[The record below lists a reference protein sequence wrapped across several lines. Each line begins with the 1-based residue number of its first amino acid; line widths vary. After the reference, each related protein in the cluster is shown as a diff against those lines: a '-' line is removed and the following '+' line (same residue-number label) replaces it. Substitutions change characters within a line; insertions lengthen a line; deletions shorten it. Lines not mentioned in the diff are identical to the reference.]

1 MQSLWN
7 RAALLE
13 RPPGP
18 DKELKLYFARFSR
31 ETGILLDLDGL
42 CFASLAL
49 AKDAVEGFDD
59 IMSDDQTGVE
69 PQEKHSL

>member
-18 DKELKLYFARFSR
+18 GKQLKLYFARFSQ
-31 ETGILLDLDGL
+31 EISVSLDGL

-49 AKDAVEGFDD
+49 AKDAMEGLDD